1 MDRRKT
7 ERDPAANKM
16 LSFYPDTG
24 PLRRE
29 LYSKHMAFFAA
40 GREYQERA
48 MVAANRIGKTLG
60 VGAYETAMHLTG
72 RYPDW
77 WVGHRFKGPIQVWA
91 AGDTSETTRDIV
103 QAALMGQLGNLG
115 SGMIPAVNIIGEP
128 SKRMGVAGAMDTAR
142 ILHQDGHT
150 NLIGFKSYDQGRKKF
165 QGTAKDLIW
174 LDEECPADVYDEC
187 LMRLMTTD
195 GLMLCTFTPLEGLT
209 EVVLR
214 YLPHLAPAVEL
225 GEGEEGKPQ
234 GIDGTTARFS
244 IQAEWD
250 DVPHLSA
257 DQKAWLW
264 NSIPPY
270 QRDARSKGVPALGS
284 GAIYPVPESDIV
296 CDAIE
301 IPKHWPRVYA
311 MDVGWKRT
319 AVLWGAWDRDNDT
332 IYLYAEYYRG
342 QAEPAVHAAA
352 VKARNDWIPGVID
365 PAARGRSQID
375 GTRLIE
381 QYDALGLDL
390 NPAKNA
396 VEAGI
401 YAVWERLST
410 GRIKVVRSLHSFLAE
425 YRIYRRDE
433 KGAIVKDSD
442 HLMDCVRYLVMS
454 GLDRAIVQP
463 VKERHRSS
471 VKITSAWAV

>member
-1 MDRRKT
+1 MIHWKELTPMSLRDFVKNLTLSEIDALRQMLNRK
-7 ERDPAANKM
+7 ELGNYISV
-16 LSFYPDTG
+16 LYPDTG

-29 LYSKHMAFFAA
+29 SYPKHMAFFAA

-214 YLPHLAPAVEL
+214 YMPAAGAEA
-225 GEGEEGKPQ
+225 
-234 GIDGTTARFS
+234 ARES
-244 IQAEWD
+244 GMSRMRTQATWD
-250 DVPHLSA
+250 DVPHLTPA
-257 DQKAWLW
+257 QKDALW
-264 NSIPPY
+264 AAIPAH
-270 QRDARSKGVPALGS
+270 QRDARTMGIPILGS
-284 GAIYPVPESDIV
+284 GRVFTAPE
-296 CDAIE
+296 E
-301 IPKHWPRVYA
+301 
-311 MDVGWKRT
+311 
-319 AVLWGAWDRDNDT
+319 T
-332 IYLYAEYYRG
+332 IIC
-342 QAEPAVHAAA
+342 EPF
-352 VKARNDWIPGVID
+352 
-365 PAARGRSQID
+365 
-375 GTRLIE
+375 
-381 QYDALGLDL
+381 DL
-390 NPAKNA
+390 P
-396 VEAGI
+396 
-401 YAVWERLST
+401 
-410 GRIKVVRSLHSFLAE
+410 
-425 YRIYRRDE
+425 
-433 KGAIVKDSD
+433 
-442 HLMDCVRYLVMS
+442 
-454 GLDRAIVQP
+454 
-463 VKERHRSS
+463 
-471 VKITSAWAV
+471 